1 MPKKILF
8 LLLAVLISCNF
19 SIGQDIP
26 ALHGY
31 QLIDWHQEDMDQ
43 NGLMEMVAIFK
54 PVAPDKSGI
63 FKKELIFYHWNGEK
77 WVEQLR
83 TGGPFLPNQ
92 GELDP
97 YRGMEING
105 QNLSI
110 RHADKNEMIWQTV
123 DDYQLKGH
131 DFQLINY
138 THTSFILCQTLQIMS
153 LNTLTGKGMVIIT
166 NETCE
171 ENPKAEKS
179 TQSEEFSINPLE
191 LTLSNRYSSSPNF
204 QTPKLKVKFSL
215 SPI

>member
-8 LLLAVLISCNF
+8 LYLSFLVLCNF

-26 ALHGY
+26 VLNNFH
-31 QLIDWHQEDMDQ
+31 LIDWYQEDIDQ
-43 NGLMEMVAIFK
+43 NGLMDMAAIYK

-63 FKKELIFYHWNGEK
+63 FKKELILYQWNGKK
-77 WVEQLR
+77 WIVKVR

-92 GELDP
+92 GDIDP

-110 RHADKNEMIWQTV
+110 RHAGKNEMIWQTV
-123 DDYQLKGH
+123 DDYQLKGD

-138 THTSFILCQTLQIMS
+138 THTSFILCQTFQLMS
-153 LNTLTGKGMVIIT
+153 LNTMTGKGMVIIT
-166 NETCE
+166 TETCNE
-171 ENPKAEKS
+171 IQKAEKS
-179 TQSEEFSINPLE
+179 TQSEEFSIPRLE
-191 LTLSNRYSSSPNF
+191 LTISNRYSSSPNF
-204 QTPKLKVKFSL
+204 QTPKLKVKISL